1 MNDFLKDIKPVT
13 VAETILIEILKELKR
28 LNGNLEKVEKN
39 DHDQPRKTKK
49 VNSK

>member
-13 VAETILIEILKELKR
+13 VAETILMEILKELKR

-39 DHDQPRKTKK
+39 DQSRKAKK